1 MDASEL
7 NSTKLE
13 LIQWISSLKD
23 DKFVSLMNSFRISKT
38 DGDFW
43 NELSDQQKSEI
54 DAGITQ
60 LDRGEGITYNDF
72 LKKHR

>member
-23 DKFVSLMNSFRISKT
+23 DKFVSLMNSFRISKS

-43 NELSDQQKSEI
+43 NELSDQQKAEI
-54 DAGITQ
+54 DLGIAQ
-60 LDRGEGITYNDF
+60 LDRGEGISFDDF